1 MNTKTQMLV
10 KTNQHYQVTIP
21 LKIRKQFSIDKG
33 SLFIAEVS
41 QKCIVLK
48 PVKISS
54 RKEEYAYPMSKKE
67 IKDIKEALRDIKEG
81 RYTTITNAKQLKKH
95 LDSLKA

>member
-1 MNTKTQMLV
+1 MNTKTQTLV

-33 SLFIAEVS
+33 SLFIAEAS

-48 PVKISS
+48 PVKISAH
-54 RKEEYAYPMSKKE
+54 KEEYADPMSKEEVESVKE
-67 IKDIKEALRDIKEG
+67 SLRDIKEG
-81 RYTTITNAKQLKKH
+81 RYTTITSVKELNKYFDDLQ
-95 LDSLKA
+95 